1 MIILEALLIIK
12 KKKEDKSLKYSE
24 LAKYIGITKQ
34 CLSRHLKILET
45 GRNPFSAL
53 QMKKIC
59 EFINEDISIF
69 FS

>member
-1 MIILEALLIIK
+1 MEALLIIK

-24 LAKYIGITKQ
+24 LAKYIVITKQ